1 MLDFKR
7 FLYYI
12 ASNISFN
19 TKFIKRNKSMTIHTG
34 NFIYGLSPIKR
45 EDPKDGQSE
54 WYYLAPRNASTF
66 SDFKKI
72 DVPSQNTPNPYAKE
86 IQSYIFKTN
95 PEVYKILYGS
105 AEPEPAQ
112 NNQQPQAAQTE
123 NSGNIPSFSEQNANN
138 IFPQP
143 QSAVGQAV
151 HNNVTQQP
159 QVNAQNLT
167 ETIKSGMPQTAARI
181 PDKNYIERIR
191 ELLGDSAKD
200 VQDMYKTQ
208 SSLDN
213 AKTFTTDDGGIVY
226 DVQPTFI
233 TEGDKSNRKTLT
245 FDDVYFSNNSLKGID
260 KIEGGYSNRENDD
273 GGATNFGVTQNTLL
287 AYNNWKHPLRKGF
300 NFPVD
305 VKYLTSN
312 QAKQILNEMYY
323 QLYGINKL
331 TNLAIAKN
339 SLDEVINQGTCMGH
353 DLVNVYNTYMG
364 SEYPLT
370 TIISN
375 DFAKVL
381 NELEDTD
388 AVKIS
393 DLLSRKRMQRYFD
406 RVDAKPKNI
415 NNLRGWFNRL
425 KNYYSNPD
433 EFNNL
438 YNSRVDDYINNKYN
452 QYYNGK

>member
-1 MLDFKR
+1 
-7 FLYYI
+7 
-12 ASNISFN
+12 
-19 TKFIKRNKSMTIHTG
+19 MTIHTG

-54 WYYLAPRNASTF
+54 WYYLDPRNASTF

-86 IQSYIFKTN
+86 IQDYIFKTD
-95 PEVYKILYGS
+95 PETYKILYGN

-112 NNQQPQAAQTE
+112 NNQHTQAAQTE

-213 AKTFTTDDGGIVY
+213 AKTFMLDDFGRPLSRNYLQELAEKRKSNNVCQIEKIGSLSSKHESLKDPSAIGVDNAGGPSYGTYQISTKTGTMNKYLNFLKSNYPEFYNELYSAGGNAAALVKTKEFVDKWKELAQNTKFNDSQY
-226 DVQPTFI
+226 DFMISTHYIPTVERIKNKQLLDLENRNKVLKDIIYSMSVQHRKASDI
-233 TEGDKSNRKTLT
+233 INNALLDLQNKYGDKNVDDETLIKALYQYRHNYVENLPEHSVPGDNRITRQEKL
-245 FDDVYFSNNSLKGID
+245 N
-260 KIEGGYSNRENDD
+260 
-273 GGATNFGVTQNTLL
+273 
-287 AYNNWKHPLRKGF
+287 
-300 NFPVD
+300 
-305 VKYLTSN
+305 
-312 QAKQILNEMYY
+312 ILN
-323 QLYGINKL
+323 NR
-331 TNLAIAKN
+331 
-339 SLDEVINQGTCMGH
+339 
-353 DLVNVYNTYMG
+353 
-364 SEYPLT
+364 YP
-370 TIISN
+370 
-375 DFAKVL
+375 
-381 NELEDTD
+381 NELKD
-388 AVKIS
+388 A
-393 DLLSRKRMQRYFD
+393 LEY
-406 RVDAKPKNI
+406 
-415 NNLRGWFNRL
+415 L
-425 KNYYSNPD
+425 KN
-433 EFNNL
+433 E
-438 YNSRVDDYINNKYN
+438 
-452 QYYNGK
+452 